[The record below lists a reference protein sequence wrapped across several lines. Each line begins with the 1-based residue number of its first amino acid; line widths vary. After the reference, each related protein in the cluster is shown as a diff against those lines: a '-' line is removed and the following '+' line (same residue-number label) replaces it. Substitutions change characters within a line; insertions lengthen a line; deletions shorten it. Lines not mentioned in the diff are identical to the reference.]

1 MRFFSPACLQGGN
14 AFPVK
19 IGRLFDSELRR
30 LVSCL
35 PSRAVEA
42 KASSTTERY
51 SRAFQKFR
59 EWASCHREIIPLPS
73 DEVSVAIYLEFL
85 LQSNCSFS
93 ALESACCGINWAHNL
108 YGFPTPCNSS
118 LVRNILE
125 ARKRKLE
132 SLFPKKSLL
141 FLLWWTNYILCIKF
155 AGPSASLPDLRLAA
169 FCVTAYAAC
178 LRFNELAALRC
189 CDVKFCGN
197 RFVEITVI
205 KSLDS

>member
-1 MRFFSPACLQGGN
+1 MVAKFVLTSSNIRHWPFVGMKLFDLVSPLLVSESLCLHNAFFLSACLQGGN
-14 AFPVK
+14 AFAVN
-19 IGRLFDSELRR
+19 IGRLFDPELRR

-132 SLFPKKSLL
+132 NLFPKKSLL
-141 FLLWWTNYILCIKF
+141 FLL
-155 AGPSASLPDLRLAA
+155 
-169 FCVTAYAAC
+169 
-178 LRFNELAALRC
+178 
-189 CDVKFCGN
+189 
-197 RFVEITVI
+197 
-205 KSLDS
+205 